1 MRRKAIIAICI
12 TVAAA
17 FLGLYLDFR
26 VTDTR
31 SLMAAAK
38 AQQVEPYAF
47 YVRMEKSVDARY
59 AVPTL
64 TAAHR
69 AEESL
74 PDGAVMVL
82 ENAKD
87 TRIALTSAC
96 APKLTTLQTVIY
108 RMRNALGNQKA
119 QVCLTGRTQR
129 RDIEQAARDLLSAL
143 GDEPRESL
151 IQDSLVS
158 ITGDTVQVALRR
170 DAQGARVY
178 IGRPHIP
185 IEY

>member
-17 FLGLYLDFR
+17 FLGLYLDYR

-38 AQQVEPYAF
+38 AQNVEPYAF
-47 YVRMEKSVDARY
+47 YVRMEKSVDARF

-64 TAAHR
+64 TAARR
-69 AEESL
+69 AEASL
-74 PDGAVMVL
+74 PDGSVTVL
-82 ENAKD
+82 ENAQA
-87 TRIALTSAC
+87 TRVALTSAC

-108 RMRNALGNQKA
+108 RMRNALGNQTA

-129 RDIEQAARDLLSAL
+129 EDLEQAARDIMTAL
-143 GDEPRESL
+143 GDEPEEAL
-151 IQDSLVS
+151 IQDALVS
-158 ITGDTVQVALRR
+158 QTGKRTQVALRR
-170 DAQGARVY
+170 DEHGAKVY